1 MTWMIH
7 DNYDDND
14 YTNADDKDLSIT
26 GVSIPWSVWDCNN
39 NNNNNFDDKNTFNDR
54 NACTLVHVV
63 QKQTIGAIVIRSARL
78 ASVGSMTS
86 NHDDHMLDCN
96 HIYDH
101 NKKHDNDHD
110 HDDKRCENEGGQS
123 HYFGC
128 QLGAG
133 KSLNLS
139 NVFHP
144 RQVVIMI
151 PMRKM
156 VIMHLG
162 HFWYEASI
170 IIMIIVQISMES
182 MTIDHLY
189 PEHPQSHG

>member
-1 MTWMIH
+1 M
-7 DNYDDND
+7 
-14 YTNADDKDLSIT
+14 
-26 GVSIPWSVWDCNN
+26 
-39 NNNNNFDDKNTFNDR
+39 
-54 NACTLVHVV
+54 VHVV

-101 NKKHDNDHD
+101 NKKHDHD
-110 HDDKRCENEGGQS
+110 QDDKRCENEGGQS

-133 KSLNLS
+133 QSLNLS

-144 RQVVIMI
+144 RQVMIVLIM
-151 PMRKM
+151 MM
-156 VIMHLG
+156 MLVVVLM
-162 HFWYEASI
+162 
-170 IIMIIVQISMES
+170 MILMMMLVGGCV
-182 MTIDHLY
+182 DY
-189 PEHPQSHG
+189 DDDNYDDDVDAYVDGW